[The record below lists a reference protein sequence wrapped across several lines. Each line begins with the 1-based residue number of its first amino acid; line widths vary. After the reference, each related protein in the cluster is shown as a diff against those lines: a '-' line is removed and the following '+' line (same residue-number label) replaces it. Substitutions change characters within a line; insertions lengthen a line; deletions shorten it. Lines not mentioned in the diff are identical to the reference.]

1 MRTGP
6 ETEKEVRYGNGTQHQ
21 ELVVFRETI
30 RSEGGCELEKPLR
43 KCAAA
48 AVIKNPYAGA
58 YQEDLTLLMEYGEYL
73 GGYLTQKAVEA
84 MGIDPSE
91 VHSFGKACIVGLD
104 GEHEHAAA
112 LMHPRLGA
120 PMRAYLGAG
129 KAVIPSAKKIAAPGA
144 TLDVRCSTRTRCSC
158 APTTTRSPS
167 ASPTRPTPTRS
178 SSPSRSRR
186 AAGPTRASAAF
197 RRKGSRDR
205 MGSIRAERA

>member
-1 MRTGP
+1 MA
-6 ETEKEVRYGNGTQHQ
+6 TEPNIRK
-21 ELVVFRETI
+21 LVVFRETI

-144 TLDVRCSTRTRCSC
+144 TLVRSHYDAITIRIPD
-158 APTTTRSPS
+158 APHADEVVVAVAFTTGGRPHARIGGVS
-167 ASPTRPTPTRS
+167 AE
-178 SSPSRSRR
+178 
-186 AAGPTRASAAF
+186 GI
-197 RRKGSRDR
+197 KGQNGLD
-205 MGSIRAERA
+205 

>member
-1 MRTGP
+1 MA
-6 ETEKEVRYGNGTQHQ
+6 TEPNIRK
-21 ELVVFRETI
+21 LVVFRETI

-120 PMRAYLGAG
+120 PMRAYLGA
-129 KAVIPSAKKIAAPGA
+129 ARRSSRRPRRSRPRARRS
-144 TLDVRCSTRTRCSC
+144 TCRCSTRTRCSC

>member
-1 MRTGP
+1 MA
-6 ETEKEVRYGNGTQHQ
+6 TEPNIRK
-21 ELVVFRETI
+21 LVVFRETI

-120 PMRAYLGAG
+120 PMRAYLGAADYPVG
-129 KAVIPSAKKIAAPGA
+129 QEDRGPGRDA
-144 TLDVRCSTRTRCSC
+144 
-158 APTTTRSPS
+158 
-167 ASPTRPTPTRS
+167 
-178 SSPSRSRR
+178 RR
-186 AAGPTRASAAF
+186 AAAPQGRDARALPLHAITIRIPDAPHADEVVVAVAFTTGGRPHARIGGVSAEGI
-197 RRKGSRDR
+197 KGQNGLD
-205 MGSIRAERA
+205 

>member
-1 MRTGP
+1 MA
-6 ETEKEVRYGNGTQHQ
+6 TEPNIRK
-21 ELVVFRETI
+21 LVVFRETI
-30 RSEGGCELEKPLR
+30 RSEGGCELEKPLK

-129 KAVIPSAKKIAAPGA
+129 KAVIPSAQKIAAPGA
-144 TLDVRCSTRTRCSC
+144 TLDVPLLHKDAMLVRSHYDAITIRIPD
-158 APTTTRSPS
+158 APHTDEVVVAVAFTTGGRPYARIGGVS
-167 ASPTRPTPTRS
+167 AEEI
-178 SSPSRSRR
+178 
-186 AAGPTRASAAF
+186 
-197 RRKGSRDR
+197 KGQNGLD
-205 MGSIRAERA
+205 